1 MPILAVTELFAGI
14 SWDPGIR
21 GILTVAVGVAVL
33 IGSVYLLLATNV
45 GARLGLMV
53 ALTGLFG
60 WCAILTLFWW
70 ISPPGI
76 GPRGEGGAWQP
87 VEIVVDDGSVPETE
101 VVDSLPTP
109 EQLPS
114 PEEILA
120 VHPELAQEYPNGF
133 VLSDLAANNPDI
145 IQEFVIDA
153 PGEAPQ
159 SIEDLLGD
167 WRITGTSSA
176 GEAQAAA
183 DVALVDAG
191 VFGATNEYE
200 HLDTFQYGGKPTR
213 LEYCPDAE
221 GGSLLP
227 DDPICRVQYKLKKL
241 FTFTHPTHYAVVR
254 VQAVVPQET
263 QPGEAPPLPVV
274 DESQPIVE
282 VVLVRDLGDVRL
294 IPFLYFVIS
303 LSLFVIFAWM
313 LHSRDKTLMK
323 NKALAEAAAEGD

>member
-33 IGSVYLLLATNV
+33 MGSVYLILATNT
-45 GARLGLMV
+45 GARLGMLI

-60 WCAILTLFWW
+60 WLVILTLFWW

-76 GPRGEGGAWQP
+76 GPRGNGGAWEP
-87 VEIVVDDGSVPETE
+87 VEVIVDDGSPPETE
-101 VVDSLPTP
+101 VVASLPRPEELPTP
-109 EQLPS
+109 EQ
-114 PEEILA
+114 ILA
-120 VHPELAQEYPNGF
+120 DHPELAEEYPNGF
-133 VLSDLAANNPDI
+133 ILGDLAANNPDI
-145 IQEFVIDA
+145 LEQYVTSDTLN
-153 PGEAPQ
+153 G
-159 SIEDLLGD
+159 
-167 WRITGTSSA
+167 WKVTGTSSA

-183 DVALVDAG
+183 DVALVESG
-191 VFGATNEYE
+191 FFGATSEYE
-200 HLDTFQYGGKPTR
+200 HLDVFQVGGKPTR

-221 GGSLLP
+221 GGSFLP
-227 DDPICRVQYKLKKL
+227 DDPVCRVQYKLKKL

-263 QPGEAPPLPVV
+263 VPGEAPPLPVV
-274 DESQPIVE
+274 DESQPVVE

-294 IPFLYFVIS
+294 IPFLYFVIC